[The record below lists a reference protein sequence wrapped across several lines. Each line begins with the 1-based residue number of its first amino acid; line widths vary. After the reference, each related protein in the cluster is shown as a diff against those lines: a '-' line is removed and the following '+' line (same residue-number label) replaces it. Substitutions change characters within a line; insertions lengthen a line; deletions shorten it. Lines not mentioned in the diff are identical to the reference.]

1 MVPSREG
8 SGLRVMQQSPGFV
21 GRSGQALVEL
31 AVVAGFLLLLILALF
46 EFGRAFTAWVQLGN
60 MARAGAQYGSM
71 GAFLSP
77 SDDVD
82 AIEQKMVAAAMDE
95 LGNDHTIWGEQPAI
109 TVSRIVKDPDSTAEP
124 GMSAEA
130 TPECIAIVRVEY
142 EFHPIFPVPG
152 LPDAV
157 RLARTAQMRV
167 QFRPW
172 YDPTVDPAGGCEDV
186 AP

>member
-1 MVPSREG
+1 MVLSSEGPGPRVVQQPPSHA
-8 SGLRVMQQSPGFV
+8 
-21 GRSGQALVEL
+21 GRPGQALVEL
-31 AVVAGFLLLLILALF
+31 AVIASFLLLLILALF

-82 AIEQKMVAAAMDE
+82 AIEQKMIDAAMDE
-95 LGNDHTIWGEQPAI
+95 LGSDPTIWGEQPAV
-109 TVSRIVKDPDSTAEP
+109 TVSKIVKDPDSTAEP
-124 GMSAEA
+124 GMGTEA
-130 TPECIAIVRVEY
+130 VPECIAIVQVEY
-142 EFHPIFPVPG
+142 VFRPIFPVPG

-172 YDPTVDPAGGCEDV
+172 YDPTVDPTGGCEDV
-186 AP
+186 ES

>member
-1 MVPSREG
+1 MVLSSERTGPRAARRPPS
-8 SGLRVMQQSPGFV
+8 LPYHP
-21 GRSGQALVEL
+21 GQALVEL
-31 AVVAGFLLLLILALF
+31 AVIAGFLLLLILALF

-82 AIEQKMVAAAMDE
+82 AIEQKMITAAMDE
-95 LGNDHTIWGEQPAI
+95 LGSDHTIWGEQPVV
-109 TVSRIVKDPDSTAEP
+109 TVSSILKDPDSKAEP
-124 GMSAEA
+124 GMGTEA
-130 TPECIAIVRVEY
+130 MPECIAIVRVEY

-152 LPDAV
+152 LPDSV
-157 RLARTAQMRV
+157 RLSRTAQMRV

-172 YDPTVDPAGGCEDV
+172 YDPTVDPAGGCKDV
-186 AP
+186 GT